1 MEAALSGIAIIF
13 VIAIWGIAI
22 AMMVLSIIF
31 IIKVP
36 KYLEGIERELKNANT
51 LRAERLRK
59 ESAPA
64 MTQTPETTY
73 VETQE

>member
-1 MEAALSGIAIIF
+1 MEAAALGGVAIIF
-13 VIAIWGIAI
+13 VLIVWGIAL

-36 KYLEGIERELKNANT
+36 KYLEGIERELKNANA

-59 ESAPA
+59 ETASAQANNP
-64 MTQTPETTY
+64 TTN
-73 VETQE
+73 TDM

>member
-1 MEAALSGIAIIF
+1 MEAALGGVAILF
-13 VIAIWGIAI
+13 VIVIWGIAL
-22 AMMVLSIIF
+22 AMMILSIIF

-59 ESAPA
+59 ESAPVQN
-64 MTQTPETTY
+64 QTPEYTY
-73 VETQE
+73 VESQE